1 MGYSEDSREVEPLGD
16 SGDNNE
22 QHTYSQ
28 RMGRSSIQSR
38 RVNDDTSSS
47 RYFCIVRVRSV
58 RIVTSGDY
66 GPVVLQFA
74 AS

>member
-38 RVNDDTSSS
+38 RVNDVSSPVPTSLVSLIGV
-47 RYFCIVRVRSV
+47 YF
-58 RIVTSGDY
+58 
-66 GPVVLQFA
+66 
-74 AS
+74 